1 VGAPPAFLYAP
12 NEEDTSDKDG
22 VEANVSDAP
31 KELWEVISAYLEAER
46 IELDDLELLGGQ
58 SRKRLRATVDVPGGL
73 DVDTLG
79 ELTAGISRIL
89 DEHDVI
95 VGGYDLEVSSP
106 GLERKLRRAE
116 QFKKVIG
123 KEITVKTRLEVDGQ
137 RRHDGVLI
145 SAADGNFEMNINGEA
160 RTVGYDQVLSARVVF
175 VWPQTTMP
183 GQKTQEDSA

>member
-1 VGAPPAFLYAP
+1 MGAPPAFLYAP

-106 GLERKLRRAE
+106 GLERKLRRPE

-145 SAADGNFEMNINGEA
+145 SAADGNFEMSINGEA

>member
-1 VGAPPAFLYAP
+1 MGAPPAFLYAP

-160 RTVGYDQVLSARVVF
+160 RTVCYDQVLSARVVF